1 MAFIKKKNSS
11 LTSNYLLFYSGEGDN
26 IRVYVRVRPPD
37 KHLETDVDRT
47 PCLEVTSGNTI
58 VLQSKPDP
66 KNFSFDHVAD
76 INTTQ
81 VSHTLSQKLANKFCI
96 FFLSP
101 FVSCANF
108 FVYFLQLACI
118 AWRFWLGALSNKG
131 GRGQGNR
138 EEIGAEAT

>member
-76 INTTQ
+76 VNTTQ
-81 VSHTLSQKLANKFCI
+81 VSHTLLQKLANKFCI
-96 FFLSP
+96 FFSVPVCEL
-101 FVSCANF
+101 C
-108 FVYFLQLACI
+108 
-118 AWRFWLGALSNKG
+118 
-131 GRGQGNR
+131 
-138 EEIGAEAT
+138 

>member
-1 MAFIKKKNSS
+1 MISSAWVLFGVKGAYHMPHQDDSNNSC
-11 LTSNYLLFYSGEGDN
+11 FAYSGEGDN

-81 VSHTLSQKLANKFCI
+81 VLCI
-96 FFLSP
+96 FHRTVVTFFYIVMLSK
-101 FVSCANF
+101 VLNQVKRLIRAGK
-108 FVYFLQLACI
+108 
-118 AWRFWLGALSNKG
+118 FWLLLVNVHVSL
-131 GRGQGNR
+131 
-138 EEIGAEAT
+138 